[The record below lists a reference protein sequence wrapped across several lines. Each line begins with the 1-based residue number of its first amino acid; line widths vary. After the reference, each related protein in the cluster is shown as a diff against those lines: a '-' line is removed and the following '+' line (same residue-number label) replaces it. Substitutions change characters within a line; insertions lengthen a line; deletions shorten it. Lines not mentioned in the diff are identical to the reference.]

1 MSGRG
6 RRQFLLLLATLV
18 VTQTGL
24 HAARPLISYRT
35 IAMGGGGFEVGIA
48 AAAFAVLSVL
58 AAMPLGRFT
67 DRTGRTLTLL
77 VIGTVL
83 CAASITWLA
92 LAPDLPAVAAS
103 STALGFAHVL
113 LMVGAQGHVAKIA
126 SDDQLDAGF
135 GWTTASVSAGQLLG
149 PLLAGFA
156 LGSAPVDVSGSARA
170 AGLAAAVAAAAI
182 PLAVCLARTAR
193 SRRGTAP
200 PAPAPSER
208 IGSMELIRRPGV
220 ASALFTSMSLLTAVD
235 ILTAYLPLVAHDRG
249 IDAATVGVL
258 LGLRAAA
265 SLASRVGIGRLA
277 ARWGHDLLVTA
288 STIGSGVAL
297 AMIALPVS
305 SMAVLAPTALVG
317 GFLLGIGQPLTMT
330 LVVRS
335 VPATARGA
343 ALALRLVSNRFGQ
356 VVVPTLAAVG
366 TGWLG
371 AAGALW
377 FSAAVLTASGVA
389 HRIDQRTPGTG

>member
-6 RRQFLLLLATLV
+6 RRQFVLLLATLV

-83 CAASITWLA
+83 CAAAVTWLA
-92 LAPDLPAVAAS
+92 LAPDLLSVAAS

-126 SDDQLDAGF
+126 ADDELDAGF

-156 LGSAPVDVSGSARA
+156 LGPGQVGVAGSAWA

-182 PLAVCLARTAR
+182 PLAVCLGLTVRTRQPARR
-193 SRRGTAP
+193 
-200 PAPAPSER
+200 PAPNPAER
-208 IGSMELIRRPGV
+208 IGSLELTRRPGV
-220 ASALFTSMSLLTAVD
+220 ASALLTSMALLTAVD

-249 IDAATVGVL
+249 IDATAVGLL

-265 SLASRVGIGRLA
+265 SLASRIGIGRLA

-297 AMIALPVS
+297 AVIALPVS
-305 SMAVLAPTALVG
+305 SMAVLIPTALIG

-343 ALALRLVSNRFGQ
+343 ALALRLVSNRVGQ
-356 VVVPTLAAVG
+356 VVLPTLAAIG

-377 FSAAVLTASGVA
+377 FSAGVLAVSGLA
-389 HRIDQRTPGTG
+389 HRIDRRAPGTG

>member
-1 MSGRG
+1 MSGG
-6 RRQFLLLLATLV
+6 KRRQFVLLLVTLV

-48 AAAFAVLSVL
+48 AAAFAILSVL

-83 CAASITWLA
+83 CAGAIAGLA
-92 LAPDLPAVAAS
+92 LAPDLVTVAAS

-126 SDDQLDAGF
+126 TDDELDSGF
-135 GWTTASVSAGQLLG
+135 GWTTAAVSAGQLLG

-156 LGSAPVDVSGSARA
+156 LGSAAVDVGGSARA
-170 AGLAAAVAAAAI
+170 AGLAAAVAVGAI
-182 PLAVCLARTAR
+182 PVAACLALTSR
-193 SRRGTAP
+193 SGRHAVPQP
-200 PAPAPSER
+200 PKSSER
-208 IGSMELIRRPGV
+208 VGSLELMRRPGV
-220 ASALFTSMSLLTAVD
+220 ASALFTSLALLTAVD

-249 IDAATVGVL
+249 IDATTVGVL

-265 SLASRVGIGRLA
+265 SLASRIGIGRLA
-277 ARWGHDLLVTA
+277 GRWGHDLLVTA
-288 STIGSGVAL
+288 STVGSAVAL
-297 AMIALPVS
+297 AAIALPVS
-305 SMAVLAPTALVG
+305 SLTVLVPTALIG

-335 VPATARGA
+335 VPAAARGA
-343 ALALRLVSNRFGQ
+343 ALALRLVSNRVGQ
-356 VVVPTLAAVG
+356 VVLPTLAAIG

-377 FSAAVLTASGVA
+377 FSAAVLAASGVA
-389 HRIDQRTPGTG
+389 HRIDQRPPSSN

>member
-92 LAPDLPAVAAS
+92 LASDLLAVAAS

-126 SDDQLDAGF
+126 ADDELDAGF

-156 LGSAPVDVSGSARA
+156 LGSAPVDVIGSARA

-182 PLAVCLARTAR
+182 PLAAWLVLTAR
-193 SRRGTAP
+193 SRRRSTP
-200 PAPAPSER
+200 PPPRPSER
-208 IGSMELIRRPGV
+208 IGSIELIRRPGV
-220 ASALFTSMSLLTAVD
+220 ASALLTSMALLTAVD

-249 IDAATVGVL
+249 IDAPTVGLL

-265 SLASRVGIGRLA
+265 SLASRIGIGRLA

-288 STIGSGVAL
+288 STIGSGLAL
-297 AMIALPVS
+297 AVIALPVS
-305 SMAVLAPTALVG
+305 SMAVLAPTAVVG

-343 ALALRLVSNRFGQ
+343 ALALRLVSNRVGQ
-356 VVVPTLAAVG
+356 VVLPTLAAIG

-377 FSAAVLTASGVA
+377 FSAGVLAASGLA